1 MKMEKRTIDKNA
13 GHYEFVQEG
22 EGIICFHI
30 IKKDMGLLPDGSFT
44 KFIRREV
51 LEKEKEVS
59 ANSSQQ

>member
-1 MKMEKRTIDKNA
+1 MEKKTVDKNA
-13 GHYEFVQEG
+13 GHYEFVDE
-22 EGIICFHI
+22 EAGIRCFHI

-59 ANSSQQ
+59 ANSSHK